1 MAIEF
6 WRSQN
11 AGDIAVKLTP
21 ADKGRL
27 EIYLDGEKIF
37 DRFDGGEEYPSYTKV
52 NELKMVVAER
62 VFDVE
67 DEMIAGN
74 N

>member
-1 MAIEF
+1 M
-6 WRSQN
+6 
-11 AGDIAVKLTP
+11 TP

-27 EIYLDGEKIF
+27 EIYLDGAKIF
-37 DRFDGGEEYPSYTKV
+37 DRFDEPGHEYPGYSKV

-67 DEMIAGN
+67 DEIAAARG
-74 N
+74 

>member
-1 MAIEF
+1 LAIEF

-21 ADKGRL
+21 AGSGRL

-37 DRFDGGEEYPSYTKV
+37 DRFDESGEYPSYNQV

-67 DEMIAGN
+67 DEMMGTGN
-74 N
+74 

>member
-1 MAIEF
+1 M
-6 WRSQN
+6 
-11 AGDIAVKLTP
+11 TP

-37 DRFDGGEEYPSYTKV
+37 DRFDEDTEEYPGYSTV
-52 NELKMVVAER
+52 NQLKMVIAER

-67 DEMIAGN
+67 DEMAAARG
-74 N
+74 

>member
-1 MAIEF
+1 M
-6 WRSQN
+6 
-11 AGDIAVKLTP
+11 GDVAVKLTP
-21 ADKGRL
+21 SDRGRF

-37 DRFDGGEEYPSYTKV
+37 DRFEEEAEHPSYQKV

-67 DEMIAGN
+67 DEMMAAGSS
-74 N
+74 

>member
-1 MAIEF
+1 M
-6 WRSQN
+6 
-11 AGDIAVKLTP
+11 TP

-37 DRFDGGEEYPSYTKV
+37 DRFDEDTEEYPGYSLV
-52 NELKMVVAER
+52 NQLKMVIAER

-67 DEMIAGN
+67 DEMAAARG
-74 N
+74 